1 VSAVIVTDASSLPA
15 ANERQDANEP
25 RDASARQGPTLSA
38 GARSMPEPTTLAGAQ
53 PVGEM
58 LTPIKWWPMVFS
70 VFGLLIP
77 NGLVLRGCVT
87 PWEWVLA
94 GLGTVAFVALSGL
107 AVVSWQR
114 HRPFLWAV
122 WLLIPLGAAYSQLTF
137 AGTIFFALAAHMLP
151 WAVGGSITRSA
162 LYGSVLVAVVLS
174 GYWFMPEYNM
184 RYVHSALYY
193 ALTIAGQVWLVRLC
207 TNLRRL
213 AAVAERDRIAHDLH
227 DLLGEALSKITL
239 KAGLA
244 GELLEQHGDSAR
256 ARAEVAAAERI
267 CRAAL
272 GDVRQTIRAY
282 REESRAEQGK
292 VNVAG

>member
-1 VSAVIVTDASSLPA
+1 
-15 ANERQDANEP
+15 
-25 RDASARQGPTLSA
+25 
-38 GARSMPEPTTLAGAQ
+38 
-53 PVGEM
+53 
-58 LTPIKWWPMVFS
+58 MVFS

-77 NGLVLRGCVT
+77 NGLALRGGAT
-87 PWEWVLA
+87 PSEWVLA
-94 GLGTVAFVALSGL
+94 SLGTVAFVLLSGV
-107 AVVSWQR
+107 AVVAWQR

-122 WLLIPLGAAYSQLTF
+122 WLLLPLGIAYSQMTF
-137 AGTIFFALAAHMLP
+137 AGTIFLGLAAHMLP
-151 WAVGGSITRSA
+151 WAVGGSIARSA
-162 LYGSVLVAVVLS
+162 LYGSVFVAVMLS

-184 RYVHSALYY
+184 RYLNSALYY
-193 ALTIAGQVWLVRLC
+193 SLTIAGQVWLVRLC

-239 KAGLA
+239 KAELA
-244 GELLEQHGDSAR
+244 GELLEQHGDSSR

-272 GDVRQTIRAY
+272 ADVRQTIRAY

-292 VNVAG
+292 VNV